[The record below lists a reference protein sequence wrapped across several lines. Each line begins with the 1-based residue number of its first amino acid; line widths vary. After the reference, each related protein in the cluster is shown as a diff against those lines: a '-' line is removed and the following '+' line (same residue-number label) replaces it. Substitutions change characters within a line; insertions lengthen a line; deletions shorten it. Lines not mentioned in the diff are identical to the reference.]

1 MIRRPPRSTLFPYT
15 TLFRSAAEALFDA
28 GGHILAGEFQE
39 AVDEYREIPPR
50 LLARGV
56 ISRETAKRLE
66 SLAGFRNVLVH
77 EYADIEPPAAPY
89 GTQAPRRPRGLCRRR
104 GELARSKE
112 GIPLIS
118 PAGRLAIKGYA
129 RTSPRR
135 RCAVPGGRPSP

>member
-56 ISRETAKRLE
+56 ISLETAKRLE
-66 SLAGFRNVLVH
+66 RLARFRNVLVH
-77 EYADIEPPAAPY
+77 EYADIDL
-89 GTQAPRRPRGLCRRR
+89 RRLHTGLSRLVDLEAFVADVDNRLVRR
-104 GELARSKE
+104 EES
-112 GIPLIS
+112 
-118 PAGRLAIKGYA
+118 
-129 RTSPRR
+129 
-135 RCAVPGGRPSP
+135 